1 MAASKMTLEEQKR
14 QLIVRSDLYRQAM
27 ADEVELVRDSFGW
40 VPRALRLARAV
51 SPLLIVAAPVLT
63 WTFRRRAHEAV
74 PQAKRARG
82 LLAKAWGGFQLFQRV
97 LPIWQGIR
105 RARGVG

>member
-14 QLIVRSDLYRQAM
+14 QLIIRSDLYRQAM
-27 ADEVELVRDSFGW
+27 ADEVEFVRDSFAW
-40 VPRALRLARAV
+40 VPRTLRLARTV
-51 SPLLIVAAPVLT
+51 SPLLVVAAPVLG
-63 WTFRRRAHEAV
+63 WAFRRRAAEVV
-74 PQAKRARG
+74 PQAKRARS
-82 LLAKAWGGFQLFQRV
+82 LLARAWTGFQLFQRV